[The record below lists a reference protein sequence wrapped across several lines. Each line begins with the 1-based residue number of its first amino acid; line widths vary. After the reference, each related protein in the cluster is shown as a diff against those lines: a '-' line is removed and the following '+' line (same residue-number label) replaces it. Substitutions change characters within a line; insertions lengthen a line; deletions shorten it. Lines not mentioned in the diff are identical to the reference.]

1 MNERLR
7 VFRETLSVLLDN
19 GEEDWPVEVRTRH
32 LTAAMREAR
41 TLLQQDD

>member
-19 GEEDWPVEVRTRH
+19 VEEDCPVEVRTRH